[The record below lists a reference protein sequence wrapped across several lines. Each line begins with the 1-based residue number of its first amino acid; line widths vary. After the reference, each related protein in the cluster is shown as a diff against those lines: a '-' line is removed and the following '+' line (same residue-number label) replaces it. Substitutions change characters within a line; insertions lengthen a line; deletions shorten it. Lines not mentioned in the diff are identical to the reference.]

1 MTQATL
7 AAFYTLYTTTYLD
20 DRQATKCE
28 TALKQTYGVDT
39 SLSEITN
46 TTD

>member
-20 DRQATKCE
+20 SVQAAICE
-28 TALKQTYGVDT
+28 TALKQSYGVDT
-39 SLSEITN
+39 SQSTIGN
-46 TTD
+46 STD